1 MNNTSTT
8 VLRSISTTP
17 AAFAESSAE
26 AMGNNTNNNSNNNN
40 NNNNNNNSN
49 SNISTNT
56 SNREA
61 AASNGVTDANADRP
75 SHQTVR
81 FFFLSG
87 AWNRISRANRV
98 LLVSNLFITFA
109 QV

>member
-1 MNNTSTT
+1 MNNTSSTT
-8 VLRSISTTP
+8 VLRSISTAP
-17 AAFAESSAE
+17 AASAESSAE
-26 AMGNNTNNNSNNNN
+26 PMENNI
-40 NNNNNNNSN
+40 NNNNNNSN
-49 SNISTNT
+49 SSNNSIST
-56 SNREA
+56 SNNEA
-61 AASNGVTDANADRP
+61 SASNGVTDANADRP

-87 AWNRISRANRV
+87 TWNRISRANRV